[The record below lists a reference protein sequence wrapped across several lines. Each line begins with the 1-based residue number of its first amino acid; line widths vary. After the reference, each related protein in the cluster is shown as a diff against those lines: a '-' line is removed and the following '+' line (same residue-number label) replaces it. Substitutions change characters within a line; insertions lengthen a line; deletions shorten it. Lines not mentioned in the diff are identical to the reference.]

1 MKKQNKRTARGLA
14 VVAGL
19 VGVATLAGSAFTA
32 SNTLPASE
40 VTRGY
45 GSQTISG
52 VTAES
57 VTYGFNTAEDTITSV
72 TLVLTGDTTA
82 KTISVAFNDAA
93 PATCSDAG
101 TYDAT
106 NDDSTYACTVSQSVD
121 TADKFALVAS

>member
-1 MKKQNKRTARGLA
+1 MKKNKRTTRGLA

-19 VGVATLAGSAFTA
+19 VGLAGLAGTAFTA
-32 SNTLPASE
+32 SNTLPASD

-72 TLVLTGDTTA
+72 SLVLTGDTTA
-82 KTISVAFNDAA
+82 KTIEIAFNDAA
-93 PATCSDAG
+93 PAVCSG
-101 TYDAT
+101 TGTHDVT
-106 NDDSTYACTVSQSVD
+106 NDDTTYSCTVSQSVAS
-121 TADKFALVAS
+121 ADKFALVAS